1 VDKGIIE
8 HNHLMIVLHNYR
20 NDIQETYSKSVD
32 PETAQ
37 IKSELSRTTQDLI
50 VLKQQNEQWV

>member
-1 VDKGIIE
+1 
-8 HNHLMIVLHNYR
+8 MIVLHNYR
-20 NDIQETYSKSVD
+20 SDIQETYSKSID